1 MAKNM
6 TSENPM
12 SEIRIGDVTA
22 KWARNNHLHVE
33 YKAQTE
39 STNATAKE
47 LAFEEDLLEQALCLF
62 ITDQQTAGRGRGKNT
77 WTTDQVGSALLSSW
91 SYLLPIMPQPTA
103 SCLVGL
109 AVYRACSTTWPFLK
123 WNLKAPNDIYIGDK
137 KVAGILLEN
146 VAQGDEV
153 RFIIGLGVNITS
165 SPESVETSTSVLESL
180 PEGAPLLGEDYTGFL
195 DRLAFEL
202 SDAASHCDQ
211 PLSPTEQLSLL
222 TALNLHPLL
231 KEKYTA
237 MEADGS
243 LYMGAK
249 KISWADL

>member
-1 MAKNM
+1 MVN
-6 TSENPM
+6 ENPL

-22 KWARNNHLHVE
+22 KWARNNNLHVE
-33 YKAQTE
+33 YKHQQE
-39 STNATAKE
+39 STNLTAKE
-47 LAFEEDLLEQALCLF
+47 LAFEEDLLEQQLCLF
-62 ITDQQTAGRGRGKNT
+62 VTDHQTAGRGRGKNT
-77 WTTDQVGSALLSSW
+77 WTDSQAGTSLLSSW
-91 SYLLPIMPQPTA
+91 SYLLPMMPQPTA

-123 WNLKAPNDIYIGDK
+123 WNLKAPNDIYIGNK

-146 VAQGDEV
+146 VAQADEV
-153 RFIIGLGVNITS
+153 RFIIGLGVNITA
-165 SPESVETSTSVLESL
+165 SPDSVETSTSILESL
-180 PEGAPLLGEDYTGFL
+180 PEGAPLLGEDYTAFL
-195 DRLAFEL
+195 DRLMFEL
-202 SDAASHCDQ
+202 TDAASHCDQ

-243 LYMGAK
+243 LYMGK
-249 KISWADL
+249 TKISWTDL

>member
-1 MAKNM
+1 M
-6 TSENPM
+6 TNENPM

-33 YKAQTE
+33 YKHQQE
-39 STNATAKE
+39 STNLTAKE
-47 LAFEEDLLEQALCLF
+47 LAFEEDLLEQQLCLF
-62 ITDQQTAGRGRGKNT
+62 VTDHQTAGRGRGKNT
-77 WTTDQVGSALLSSW
+77 WTDSTEGSSLLSSW
-91 SYLLPIMPQPTA
+91 SYLLPMMPQPTA

-109 AVYRACSTTWPFLK
+109 AVYRACSATWPFLK

-146 VAQGDEV
+146 VAQADEV

-165 SPESVETSTSVLESL
+165 SPKSVETSTSILESL
-180 PEGAPLLGEDYTGFL
+180 PEGAPLLGEDYTAFL
-195 DRLAFEL
+195 DRLMFEL
-202 SDAASHCDQ
+202 TDAASHCDQ

-243 LYMGAK
+243 LYQGKK

>member
-1 MAKNM
+1 MPKKLH
-6 TSENPM
+6 TENPM

-22 KWARNNHLHVE
+22 RWARNNHLHVE
-33 YKAQTE
+33 YKDQQE
-39 STNATAKE
+39 STNLTAKE
-47 LAFEEDLLEQALCLF
+47 LAFEEDLLEQQLCLF
-62 ITDQQTAGRGRGKNT
+62 VTDHQTAGRGRGKNT
-77 WTTDQVGSALLSSW
+77 WTDAQVGSSLLSSW
-91 SYLLPIMPQPTA
+91 SYLLPMMPQPTA

-146 VAQGDEV
+146 VAQADEV

-165 SPESVETSTSVLESL
+165 SPESVDTSTSILESL
-180 PEGAPLLGEDYTGFL
+180 PEGAPLLGEDYTAFL
-195 DRLAFEL
+195 DRLMFEL
-202 SDAASHCDQ
+202 TDAASHCDQ
-211 PLSPTEQLSLL
+211 PLSPTDQLSLL

-249 KISWADL
+249 KINWMEL